1 MTLFGI
7 TSFMG
12 CDPSQAPQKVYY
24 RKLGFNFDCTMSS
37 RYTSLPRGAVLGC
50 LQRESWVGM
59 NPTLDLLTAFEE
71 EV

>member
-37 RYTSLPRGAVLGC
+37 RYTSLPRGAVLGTEG
-50 LQRESWVGM
+50 LMGWYAS
-59 NPTLDLLTAFEE
+59 
-71 EV
+71 